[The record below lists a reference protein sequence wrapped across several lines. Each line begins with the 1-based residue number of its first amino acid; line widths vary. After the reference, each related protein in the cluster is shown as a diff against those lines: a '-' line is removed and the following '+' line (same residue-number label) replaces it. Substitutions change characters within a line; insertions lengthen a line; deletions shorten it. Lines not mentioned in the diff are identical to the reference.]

1 LARLD
6 GAPAGFMSQ
15 ECTGPNLFTS
25 TLDCTGA
32 FQLKDGD
39 VTVQGLFVPAVAEQ
53 SAAVTGGTGEFANA
67 RGEAIIR
74 AEDDQITLRLF
85 L

>member
-1 LARLD
+1 VRARH
-6 GAPAGFMSQ
+6 AGR
-15 ECTGPNLFTS
+15 ELFTS
-25 TLDCTGA
+25 TFDCTGA
-32 FQLKDGD
+32 FKLNDGD
-39 VTVQGLFVPAVAEQ
+39 VTVQGLFVPVAAEQ
-53 SAAVTGGTGEFANA
+53 AAAVTGGTGEFANA